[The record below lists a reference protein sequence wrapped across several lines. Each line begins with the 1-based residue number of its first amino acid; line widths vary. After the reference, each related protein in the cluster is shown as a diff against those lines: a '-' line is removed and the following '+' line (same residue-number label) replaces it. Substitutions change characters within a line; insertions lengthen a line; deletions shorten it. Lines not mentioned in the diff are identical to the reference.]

1 MEKTCELFE
10 PDGNGHLGPV
20 GVNLER
26 LVDYLRHEIVHLIC
40 SRMDINWNIGYQRL
54 EDNFGLFPISV
65 IAMASPFCDL
75 RIRP

>member
-1 MEKTCELFE
+1 MAKTCELFE
-10 PDGNGHLGPV
+10 LDGNGHLGPV
-20 GVNLER
+20 GVNLEC
-26 LVDYLRHEIVHLIC
+26 LVVYLEHGIVHLMY
-40 SRMDINWNIGYQRL
+40 SHMDINLECWISRL